1 MADIFSVIA
10 DATRRELLQHLLDAT
25 LSPDNKEGEL
35 AVSELV
41 DRMDATQPT
50 VSKHLKVLRDIGLVQ
65 VREEGQHR
73 YYRLDPTPLEDV
85 EDWMIPFLSVEF
97 DEEAGA
103 GVPPTLRGR
112 VPISRAPPAV
122 SAALL
127 PRRHTRPAVLS
138 TTRKSA

>member
-85 EDWMIPFLSVEF
+85 EDWIIPFLSAEF
-97 DEEAGA
+97 D
-103 GVPPTLRGR
+103 
-112 VPISRAPPAV
+112 
-122 SAALL
+122 
-127 PRRHTRPAVLS
+127 
-138 TTRKSA
+138 